1 MAGARKTTFED
12 GMLSIITK
20 LESMLNATRYSY
32 DESLVVLRSS
42 EAILKN
48 EVSVELKNQT
58 KILSTISSKID
69 QLSGGGMSQV
79 KDSGLGSAIGGIP
92 AALKELVKILA
103 LGAVFGPFIELGAE
117 SIANSMRIILEASK
131 GIDPAVASTTL
142 AFFGLVTASK
152 IGDFVKVLS
161 GSLGLKDLL
170 GFGIGMKANQIAS
183 AMRSLLSILEP
194 QPGGLF
200 GMGAD
205 PRRISTQSAMASVFA
220 INLLSSSNIG
230 KLYEVLF
237 KPLGLMQ
244 SIFGGSGPSKLAK
257 RLTNSIRELLL
268 IATYSKDNQK
278 DGLGTAGTAIPL
290 DIVAKSILAI
300 GLLSASNIKG
310 LVEALKPAFG
320 GIFGSGAS
328 GMEKRAK
335 AIASGVRHFLTVAE
349 GIDDGVM
356 IRSVFAIGII
366 SISIKTLIST
376 LKSAAIWNPFIIIGL
391 KITSKAIS
399 TLLESTKSLTAS
411 GGQLVGAGLYLV
423 ALSFSIGTLLT
434 MTVVAAL
441 LAPLVIIGSLAL
453 RFMISSFVS
462 IKSTMDASKM
472 DKEFIENVSNL
483 MVVAGAII
491 GIAALIIN
499 FTSTNDM
506 GTAIKNVIMLSIL
519 SYGIVLMTTKLAG
532 LLSGKESKIKTLDI
546 LGLAL
551 SNLVNAISLVIAS
564 KAMAN
569 APDSI
574 KKALMFGLM
583 QAILVG
589 STMFIMKM
597 MSSKEVKTSSLLAYN
612 LFVLGMVGTTMLV
625 TLFINAVGASG
636 IGSILLFSLMVIA
649 IGMTA
654 VLVSKIVEK
663 YQKQIIK
670 TIITLGLWVIA
681 LATIGLVS
689 VMFADP
695 KVLFGAFILSVSVA
709 LLALAFYV
717 VGKGLMNILKGSLA
731 VLAMSVAIMLLVPS
745 LTEFKNSKFGFM
757 DGLALAGTIAV
768 LALVFGIAGI
778 GPIPLAIALGAL
790 VIGLVALALI
800 AMTYA
805 LSEFQKLKWSKENSD
820 NLSYTIKSVLGALSG
835 TSGDKGVLENIGSA
849 VGQGLQAILA
859 LVSIGPI
866 ILGSAAIWLM
876 SAALEKFQSIN
887 WDQSQSDILGGTI
900 TMVLNSLSG
909 KTSAGENYSP
919 GGSMLDTIV
928 SLMSAGTLI
937 IGAASIWLLSE
948 ALLKFKEVNWTASD
962 TKQLSFT
969 MNEILG
975 VMQGAEKGGG
985 LWSKIKGAAGS
996 LVGAVGSA
1004 GNATS
1009 LGLASLSILS
1019 MSSALSKWKTIG
1031 WDDSQ
1036 TNNLTNALSKIL
1048 ISFKLTKNDDG
1059 LVKTAQNFDKIQKSL
1074 KLMKD
1079 HINTLDLK
1087 KLTTTDSLF
1096 KSLAILSKNPEA
1108 MADKIGDTLKLAFEE
1123 FGKALTEAIKE
1134 AGGAGGGAGNTT
1146 GGGIVEGVKDILT
1159 PDPKKDS
1166 KPPQPIPMITPEMI
1180 QRAMT
1185 AALGS
1190 VAITVKPAYGTSWP
1204 ETGT

>member
-1 MAGARKTTFED
+1 MSGARKTTNQD
-12 GMLSIITK
+12 SMISILTK
-20 LESMLNATRYSY
+20 LESMLNMTRESY
-32 DESLVVLRSS
+32 DDSLVILRSS

-48 EVSVELKNQT
+48 EVSVELKTQT
-58 KILSTISSKID
+58 KILSSISSKID
-69 QLSGGGMSQV
+69 RLSGSGMSQV

-103 LGAVFGPFIELGAE
+103 LGAVFGPFIELGAK

-131 GIDPAVASTTL
+131 GIDPVVASTTL
-142 AFFGLVTASK
+142 AFFGLITASK

-161 GSLGLKDLL
+161 GSIGLKDLL
-170 GFGIGMKANQIAS
+170 GFGIGMKAKQIAS
-183 AMRSLLSILEP
+183 AMRSMLSILEP

-205 PRRISTQSAMASVFA
+205 PRKISMQSAMASIFA
-220 INLLSSSNIG
+220 INLLSASNIG

-237 KPLGLMQ
+237 KPLGLMD
-244 SIFGGSGPSKLAK
+244 SIFGGSSPSKIAK

-268 IATYSKDNQK
+268 IATYSKENQE
-278 DGLGTAGTAIPL
+278 DGLGAAGTAIPL
-290 DIVAKSILAI
+290 DIVAKSVLAI
-300 GLLSASNIKG
+300 GLLSASNIKD
-310 LVEALKPAFG
+310 LIDALKPAFG
-320 GIFGSGAS
+320 GIFGSGAK

-335 AIASGVRHFLTVAE
+335 GIASSVRHFLTISE

-366 SISIKTLIST
+366 SISISNLIST

-399 TLLESTKSLTAS
+399 SLLESTKSLTAS
-411 GGQLVGAGLYLV
+411 GEQLVGAGLYLV

-441 LAPLVIIGSLAL
+441 VAPLVIIGSFAL
-453 RFMISSFVS
+453 KFMISSFVS

-472 DKEFIENVSNL
+472 DGEFIKKVSKL
-483 MVVAGAII
+483 TVVAGAII
-491 GIAALIIN
+491 GIASLIIN

-506 GTAIKNVIMLSIL
+506 GTAIKNVIMLSVL

-546 LGLAL
+546 LGLAV
-551 SNLVNAISLVIAS
+551 SNLVNAIGLMIAS
-564 KAMAN
+564 KAMEN

-589 STMFIMKM
+589 STMFVVKM
-597 MSSKEVKTSSLLAYN
+597 MSSKDVKASSLLAYN
-612 LFVLGMVGTTMLV
+612 LFVLGMVATTMLV
-625 TLFINAVGASG
+625 ILFINAVGAAG

-663 YQKQIIK
+663 YQKQIMK
-670 TIITLGLWVIA
+670 TVITLGLWVIA
-681 LATIGLVS
+681 LAAIGLVS
-689 VMFADP
+689 TIFANP
-695 KVLFGAFILSVSVA
+695 QVLLGAFILSVSVV
-709 LLALAFYV
+709 LLAFAFRF
-717 VGKGLMNILKGSLA
+717 VGKSLFPILKGTLA
-731 VLAMSVAIMLLVPS
+731 VLAMSLVIMLLTPP
-745 LTEFKNSKFGFM
+745 LIEFKKSKFGIL
-757 DGLALAGTIAV
+757 DGLTLAGTIAILGV
-768 LALVFGIAGI
+768 VFGIAGA
-778 GPIPLAIALGAL
+778 GPIPIAIALGAL

-805 LSEFQKLKWSKENSD
+805 LSEFQKLKWTKENSD

-835 TSGDKGVLENIGSA
+835 TSGDKGVLENVGSA
-849 VGQGLQAILA
+849 VGQGLQAILS
-859 LVSIGPI
+859 LISIGPI

-876 SAALEKFQSIN
+876 SVALEKFQSIG
-887 WDQSQSDILGGTI
+887 WDKNQSDILGGTI
-900 TMVLNSLSG
+900 TTVLNSLSG
-909 KTSAGENYSP
+909 KSSSGIGKDYSP

-928 SLMSAGTLI
+928 SLMSGGTLI

-975 VMQGAEKGGG
+975 VMQGAEEDGG

-1019 MSSALSKWKTIG
+1019 MSNALAKWKTIG
-1031 WDDSQ
+1031 WDNTQ
-1036 TNNLTNALSKIL
+1036 TDNLTNALNKIL

-1059 LVKTAQNFDKIQKSL
+1059 LVKTAQNFDKIQNSL

-1079 HINTLDLK
+1079 HINSLDLE

-1123 FGKALTEAIKE
+1123 FGKALTQAIKE
-1134 AGGAGGGAGNTT
+1134 AGGGGSVPVDEGAPRNQ
-1146 GGGIVEGVKDILT
+1146 IAALT
-1159 PDPKKDS
+1159 ANPATN
-1166 KPPQPIPMITPEMI
+1166 KPEKVQPQPIPMITPEMI
-1180 QRAMT
+1180 KQAMQT
-1185 AALGS
+1185 ALNSATL
-1190 VAITVKPAYGTSWP
+1190 TVKPAPNTSWS
-1204 ETGT
+1204 